1 MKMND
6 GAEMGG
12 SRAATGSGRQTVHV
26 VIPVF
31 NRLHFTRA
39 CIVYLQAQTWKP
51 INIIVSDGGSTD
63 GSVAT
68 IRTEFPDVTVLTTD
82 KELWWSGS
90 MALGINHVL
99 SLGGRP
105 DDFVLMMNNDTIL
118 VPDYVETLVKASLEH
133 DAAVGGLIVDSRDHA
148 QILDAGEY
156 VDWESYT
163 FPVRQ
168 HADPGEI
175 YRDDVD
181 VLPGRGSIIP
191 LRMITAAGNVDAEM
205 LPHYLADYEF
215 FCRLKSHGFKLGV
228 TYETRIMAH
237 IEETGIAPTQGR
249 STFRSIWNELF
260 SRRSMSNVRDHW
272 RFIGRHA
279 PAAYRYRNRMC
290 LIKRVVIDLTLRTG
304 ARPLFLPIYW
314 LISLPGRTI
323 AYVRNQRRMFRE
335 FWKVIGTDGADVLC
349 RPEIFPGVIRL
360 PLFLVAATG
369 PVQESDVQSV
379 GLDVATLRQ
388 RGLLR
393 TLQSE
398 AWFGLT
404 TLDFS
409 NLPDRTQLERLRR
422 LAWNPIPKIGRK
434 LAWRRSM
441 RELHRS

>member
-1 MKMND
+1 MNTE
-6 GAEMGG
+6 AEFGT
-12 SRAATGSGRQTVHV
+12 ATEVADSGLPTVHV
-26 VIPVF
+26 IIPVF

-39 CIVYLQAQTWKP
+39 CIAYLRAQTWRP

-68 IRTEFPDVTVLTTD
+68 IRAEFPDVTVLTTD
-82 KELWWSGS
+82 KEFWWSGS
-90 MALGINHVL
+90 MALGIDHVL

-105 DDFVLMMNNDTIL
+105 DDLVLMMNNDTIL
-118 VPDYVETLVKASLEH
+118 DSDYVETLVKAALQH
-133 DAAVGGLIVDSRDHA
+133 DAAVGGLIVDSRDPE
-148 QILDAGEY
+148 QVLDAGEY
-156 VDWESYT
+156 VDWEGYT
-163 FPVRQ
+163 FSVRQ
-168 HADPGEI
+168 HVDPGEI

-191 LRMITAAGNVDAEM
+191 LRMIRAAGNVDAEM

-237 IEETGIAPTQGR
+237 IEETGIVPTQGR
-249 STFRSIWNELF
+249 STFRAIWNELF

-279 PAAYRYRNRMC
+279 PAAYRNRNRMR
-290 LIKRVVIDLTLRTG
+290 LIKRIVIDLTLRTG
-304 ARPLFLPIYW
+304 VRPFFLPIYW
-314 LISLPGRTI
+314 LTSLPGRTI
-323 AYVRNQRRMFRE
+323 AYIHNQRRMFRE
-335 FWKVIGTDGADVLC
+335 FRNAIATDGADVLC

-360 PLFLVAATG
+360 PLFLVAAPG
-369 PVQESDVQSV
+369 PVQEADVQSV

-398 AWFGLT
+398 RWFGLT
-404 TLDFS
+404 TIDFS
-409 NLPDRTQLERLRR
+409 NLPDRPQLERLRR

-434 LAWRRSM
+434 RAWRRSM
-441 RELHRS
+441 RELHTS

>member
-1 MKMND
+1 MNTE
-6 GAEMGG
+6 AEFG
-12 SRAATGSGRQTVHV
+12 AATGVADSGLPTVHV
-26 VIPVF
+26 IIPVF

-39 CIVYLQAQTWKP
+39 CIAYLRAQTWRAV
-51 INIIVSDGGSTD
+51 NIIVSDGGSTD
-63 GSVAT
+63 GSVAA
-68 IRTEFPDVTVLTTD
+68 IRAEFPDVTVLTTD

-90 MALGINHVL
+90 MALGIDHVL

-105 DDFVLMMNNDTIL
+105 DDLVLMMNNDTIL
-118 VPDYVETLVKASLEH
+118 DSDYVETLVKAALQH
-133 DAAVGGLIVDSRDHA
+133 DAAVGGLIVDSRDHD
-148 QILDAGEY
+148 QVLDAGEY
-156 VDWESYT
+156 IDWEGYT
-163 FPVRQ
+163 FSVRQ
-168 HADPGEI
+168 HVDSGEI

-191 LRMITAAGNVDAEM
+191 LRMIRAAGNVDAEM

-228 TYETRIMAH
+228 TYESRIMAH
-237 IEETGIAPTQGR
+237 IEETGIVPTQGR
-249 STFRSIWNELF
+249 STVRSIWNELF

-279 PAAYRYRNRMC
+279 PAVYRNRNRMR
-290 LIKRVVIDLTLRTG
+290 LIKRVVIDLTLRT
-304 ARPLFLPIYW
+304 ALRPLFLPIYW
-314 LISLPGRTI
+314 LASLPGRI
-323 AYVRNQRRMFRE
+323 ISYIHNQRRMFRE
-335 FWKVIGTDGADVLC
+335 FRKAIATDGADVLC

-369 PVQESDVQSV
+369 PVQEADVQSV

-398 AWFGLT
+398 RWFGLT

-409 NLPDRTQLERLRR
+409 NLPDRPQLERLRR

-434 LAWRRSM
+434 WAWRRSM
-441 RELHRS
+441 REPHTS

>member
-1 MKMND
+1 MNA
-6 GAEMGG
+6 GAEIGTVTEV
-12 SRAATGSGRQTVHV
+12 AESGLPTVHV
-26 VIPVF
+26 IIPVF

-39 CIVYLQAQTWKP
+39 CIAYLQAQTWKP

-63 GSVAT
+63 GSATT

-133 DAAVGGLIVDSRDHA
+133 EAAVGGLIVDSRDHA

-228 TYETRIMAH
+228 TYKTRIMAH
-237 IEETGIAPTQGR
+237 IEETGIVPTQGR
-249 STFRSIWNELF
+249 TTFRSIWNELF

-279 PAAYRYRNRMC
+279 PATYRNRNRMR

-304 ARPLFLPIYW
+304 VRPIFLPIYW

-323 AYVRNQRRMFRE
+323 AYIRNQRRMFRE
-335 FWKVIGTDGADVLC
+335 FWKAIGTDGADVLC

-369 PVQESDVQSV
+369 PLQEADVQSV
-379 GLDVATLRQ
+379 GLDVAMLRQ

-398 AWFGLT
+398 SWFGLT

-409 NLPDRTQLERLRR
+409 NFPDRAQLERLRR
-422 LAWNPIPKIGRK
+422 LAWNPIQKIGRK
-434 LAWRRSM
+434 RAWRRSM

>member
-1 MKMND
+1 MNA
-6 GAEMGG
+6 GAEIG
-12 SRAATGSGRQTVHV
+12 AATEAARSDRQTVHV

-39 CIVYLQAQTWKP
+39 CIAYLQAQTWKP

-63 GSVAT
+63 GSVAA

-148 QILDAGEY
+148 QVLDAGEY

-191 LRMITAAGNVDAEM
+191 LRMIIAAGNVDAEM

-279 PAAYRYRNRMC
+279 PAAYRNRNRMR

-335 FWKVIGTDGADVLC
+335 FWKAIGTDGADVLC
-349 RPEIFPGVIRL
+349 RPEMFPGVIRL

-369 PVQESDVQSV
+369 PVQEADVQSV

-409 NLPDRTQLERLRR
+409 NLPDRAQLERLRL